1 MAETKCSKEYH
12 EKMFPGYHASL
23 SETDRNLRSG
33 LITLPLMKL
42 SMKTDSSLRIR
53 QDHGDSCGADRMSG
67 HR

>member
-23 SETDRNLRSG
+23 SETDPEFTEWFDNYAFDEVVNEDGQQRED
-33 LITLPLMKL
+33 
-42 SMKTDSSLRIR
+42 KT
-53 QDHGDSCGADRMSG
+53 HGDSCGADRMSG